1 MKVIKDVNKA
11 LLIAFNEALQ
21 ASPGIE
27 KTDFLTHLNAIAYF
41 IRFIAFFFM
50 FKMRLF
56 RMQK

>member
-1 MKVIKDVNKA
+1 VKVIKDVNKA

-56 RMQK
+56 V